1 MSMEEEQT
9 PKHSPRRP
17 RNGKQSHANLLVIL
31 LALVFCVAVACTAA
45 YLVARNSQPAAA
57 GTPGLVAEGNVKTG
71 TINDPAGGQEALNE
85 VVREGMLSFSINATP
100 SMKDGKSEINLLIEN
115 PPNNGTRFT
124 VTICREDTGEEIYR
138 SGYLDPEQYI
148 DNTHLDVELP
158 EGEYPCIAYFDSY
171 RIKDSSY
178 IGRAAAQITVYVL
191 D

>member
-1 MSMEEEQT
+1 MKKEQ
-9 PKHSPRRP
+9 KRERSRMRERRN
-17 RNGKQSHANLLVIL
+17 RLNILVVA
-31 LALVFCVAVACTAA
+31 LAAVFCMAVVAGAGYFVYAS
-45 YLVARNSQPAAA
+45 SQSVEASIPR
-57 GTPGLVAEGNVKTG
+57 LQAEGNVKTG
-71 TINDPAGGQEALNE
+71 TLNDPEGRQRELDAIVE
-85 VVREGMLSFSINATP
+85 EGMVAFSINATP
-100 SMKDGKSEINLLIEN
+100 YIQDGKGKANFMIEN
-115 PPNNGTRFT
+115 PPGNGNRFT
-124 VTICREDTGEEIYR
+124 VSISRDDTGEEIYR